1 MDQWRACGGPRP
13 TRERRYDREPKRH
26 HLLFCRHRY
35 GNDRRGGGLAGHP
48 AAGTH
53 TPRGQIRGQRRHAR
67 PTTARTWRR
76 AAKRCAG
83 WLARGQGGPGGA
95 SCVRRGGQKSINQEK
110 TTVCRELQALRDGSV
125 RHRLA
130 RDNCCYREPI
140 CQIRRFRPAPRRL
153 ARSRLGNRR
162 SCRADIQP
170 DDSMAVSA
178 PAARIVARRSRPPE
192 PADRRLRRAADL
204 ARDNILWI
212 TARWHDSCRLDGGAR
227 CLGYAQ

>member
-1 MDQWRACGGPRP
+1 MNAVLHAPRSDAAGVALASETPVKGRVLARVTRSGAVQRRGRLSHMDQWRACGGPRP

-83 WLARGQGGPGGA
+83 WLAGGQGGPGGA
-95 SCVRRGGQKSINQEK
+95 SCVRRGGQKPINQEK
-110 TTVCRELQALRDGSV
+110 TTVCRELQVLRDGSV
-125 RHRLA
+125 RDRLA

-153 ARSRLGNRR
+153 PGL
-162 SCRADIQP
+162 
-170 DDSMAVSA
+170 DSAIVGPVA
-178 PAARIVARRSRPPE
+178 PIFNPMIP
-192 PADRRLRRAADL
+192 
-204 ARDNILWI
+204 
-212 TARWHDSCRLDGGAR
+212 
-227 CLGYAQ
+227 

>member
-83 WLARGQGGPGGA
+83 WLAGGQGGPGGA

-140 CQIRRFRPAPRRL
+140 CQFPRFRPATRKTARL
-153 ARSRLGNRR
+153 DPVIVNPSGIQFNSLNRSRFVPPQSV
-162 SCRADIQP
+162 SCVVRAP
-170 DDSMAVSA
+170 HART
-178 PAARIVARRSRPPE
+178 PA
-192 PADRRLRRAADL
+192 LRRATNL
-204 ARDNILWI
+204 ARDNFLWK
-212 TARWHDSCRLDGGAR
+212 TAPWHDSCRLDGAGGWR
-227 CLGYAQ
+227 GYAE